1 MYNKFMN
8 GKHPITIGDLRASPA
23 SPADRWADWL
33 RRLFPLS
40 TLFNRTAPTDPV
52 HGIAL
57 PDAEPEDNTSMI
69 TAYYLSFY
77 E

>member
-1 MYNKFMN
+1 MN
-8 GKHPITIGDLRASPA
+8 GKPFLPAESVQPAPA
-23 SPADRWADWL
+23 SIIDRWASWL
-33 RRLFPLS
+33 WRLFPLS
-40 TLFNRTAPTDPV
+40 TLFNRAAATDPV

-57 PDAEPEDNTSMI
+57 PNGEPEEDISMI

>member
-1 MYNKFMN
+1 MYNHFVN
-8 GKHPITIGDLRASPA
+8 GKRFLPAGNVQIPSASLI
-23 SPADRWADWL
+23 DRWADWL
-33 RRLFPLS
+33 RILFPLG
-40 TLFNRTAPTDPV
+40 TLLNRTAPTDPV

-57 PDAEPEDNTSMI
+57 PDAEPEADTSMI